1 MIASPFKRKLV
12 AVFGVLAIIGLVGT
26 SLLGTSLLGTGL
38 LEARE
43 DGATPKVEAQHLLT
57 QPVAG
62 DPGKEVDIQLYT
74 FPPGSAVPWH
84 IHPGAQ
90 EFEYELEGTLMI
102 EVAGKPPRALKA
114 GEAFH
119 LAPNVVHRGWNASKT
134 EAAKVYVVRIK
145 PVGQPLAEIVKP
157 PEAAAPATSPSG
169 VPAPE
174 AYPGLQP

>member
-12 AVFGVLAIIGLVGT
+12 AVFGVLAIIGLV
-26 SLLGTSLLGTGL
+26 GTSLLGTGL

-174 AYPGLQP
+174 AYPGLRP

>member
-1 MIASPFKRKLV
+1 MIEALLTRKRL
-12 AVFGVLAIIGLVGT
+12 AALGVLAVIGLAGT
-26 SLLGTSLLGTGL
+26 GLIGAGL
-38 LEARE
+38 LEAR
-43 DGATPKVEAQHLLT
+43 DAAPPAKVEAQHLLT

-62 DPGKEVDIQLYT
+62 DPTKEVDIQLYT

-102 EVAGKPPRALKA
+102 EVAGEPPRALKP

-119 LAPNVVHRGWNASKT
+119 LAPDVVHRGWNPSKT
-134 EAAKVYVVRIK
+134 ESAKVYVVRIK
-145 PVGQPLAEIVKP
+145 PVGSPLAEIVKP
-157 PEAAAPATSPSG
+157 PEAAAPNG
-169 VPAPE
+169 PAPE

>member
-1 MIASPFKRKLV
+1 MIASPFKPKRV
-12 AVFGVLAIIGLVGT
+12 TVFGALAVIGLVGAGLVGT
-26 SLLGTSLLGTGL
+26 SLLDTGL

-43 DGATPKVEAQHLLT
+43 EGALPKVEAQHLLT
-57 QPVAG
+57 EKVAG

-102 EVAGKPPRALKA
+102 EVAGEPPRALKA

-119 LAPNVVHRGWNASKT
+119 LAPDVVHRGWNASKT

-145 PVGQPLAEIVKP
+145 PVGEPLAEIVKP
-157 PEAAAPATSPSG
+157 PEAVASDGPP
-169 VPAPE
+169 PE
-174 AYPGLQP
+174 AYPGLRP